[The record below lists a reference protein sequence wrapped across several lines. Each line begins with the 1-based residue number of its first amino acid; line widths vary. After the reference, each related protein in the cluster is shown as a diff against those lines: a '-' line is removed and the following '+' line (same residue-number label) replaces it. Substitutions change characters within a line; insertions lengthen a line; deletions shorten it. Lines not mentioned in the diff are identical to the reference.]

1 MADLS
6 KELQGCATAL
16 PDELKRFV
24 DRVALAVVKLCALV
38 EKSAAEITALRDTYQ
53 RPVAREAEHEQ
64 ASEEATESRKMI
76 RAMVEKVADQ
86 LSACAAAAAPLDAH
100 TRDTLHAGLAHAAL
114 GTHMAAEAKAE
125 LKPLLAAAEE
135 LQAAVKPTSS
145 WLGAVVV
152 MRGIFG
158 RLVGV
163 KRARE

>member
-1 MADLS
+1 MLC
-6 KELQGCATAL
+6 CATAL

-114 GTHMAAEAKAE
+114 GTHTAAEAKAKE
-125 LKPLLAAAEE
+125 LAPLLAAAEE
-135 LQAAVKPTSS
+135 LQAAVKPKPTGS
-145 WLGAVVV
+145 WLGSV
-152 MRGIFG
+152 GGFFG

>member
-1 MADLS
+1 MAGLS

-64 ASEEATESRKMI
+64 ASEEATESLKMI

-100 TRDTLHAGLAHAAL
+100 TRDTLHAGLAPAAL
-114 GTHMAAEAKAE
+114 SKHMATEAEAVLE
-125 LKPLLAAAEE
+125 PLLAAAEE